1 MLKNLNIQKFKVLEN
16 ENLDIRP
23 LTVFCGENSSGKST
37 AIMATLLFCDFNNEN
52 EKNKAEHY
60 LRYVFEKISHIPIDL
75 DITVTDHHDNTRT
88 VYNHKEG
95 VAFSA
100 NKLFNFN
107 PYFLH
112 AERVGPRPL
121 YEKLNSPY
129 NFLDMHGKLA
139 PFFYHQKQND
149 NISELAIDDTVN
161 NVLKSELT
169 INDTENVTLRSQVA
183 YWLNHILGT
192 TVKTENIQDNIIVS
206 YQAPHDVEAYSP
218 LNTGFGTSMVFP
230 ILIACLT
237 AKIGDTVI
245 IENPEVHLHPKAQS
259 KLADFF
265 AFIAQK
271 GVQIILETH
280 CEHLIYK
287 LCYNV
292 NQGIIDYDKV
302 VFQYKE
308 INKPFDAIYTDK
320 KGRFVDEK
328 DELRD
333 FPTGFFD
340 ATLKEYMSIF

>member
-1 MLKNLNIQKFKVLEN
+1 MYG
-16 ENLDIRP
+16 R
-23 LTVFCGENSSGKST
+23 
-37 AIMATLLFCDFNNEN
+37 
-52 EKNKAEHY
+52 
-60 LRYVFEKISHIPIDL
+60 
-75 DITVTDHHDNTRT
+75 
-88 VYNHKEG
+88 
-95 VAFSA
+95 
-100 NKLFNFN
+100 
-107 PYFLH
+107 
-112 AERVGPRPL
+112 
-121 YEKLNSPY
+121 
-129 NFLDMHGKLA
+129 LA

-149 NISELAIDDTVN
+149 NISKLAIDNMEDT
-161 NVLKSELT
+161 
-169 INDTENVTLRSQVA
+169 TLRSQVA

-192 TVKTENIQDNIIVS
+192 TVKTENIQDNIIVA
-206 YQAPHDVEAYSP
+206 YQAPHDVEPYSP

-230 ILIACLT
+230 ILVTCLT
-237 AKIGDTVI
+237 AKIGDTII

-271 GVQIILETH
+271 GVQVILETH

-308 INKPFDAIYTDK
+308 INKPFEAIYTDK

-328 DELRD
+328 NNQRK

-340 ATLKEYMSIF
+340 ATLTEYLQIYR

>member
-37 AIMATLLFCDFNNEN
+37 AIRAMLFFGNGSFDKSSYYHFNAINGLLGDYKHIELEDSNGLIVKAYGAHSVHTDSPSTLQFNPTLLC
-52 EKNKAEHY
+52 
-60 LRYVFEKISHIPIDL
+60 
-75 DITVTDHHDNTRT
+75 
-88 VYNHKEG
+88 
-95 VAFSA
+95 
-100 NKLFNFN
+100 
-107 PYFLH
+107 
-112 AERVGPRPL
+112 AERIGPRPL

-149 NISELAIDDTVN
+149 NISELAIDNIEDT
-161 NVLKSELT
+161 
-169 INDTENVTLRSQVA
+169 TLRSQVA

-292 NQGIIDYDKV
+292 NQDIIDHDKV

-308 INKPFDAIYTDK
+308 INKPFEAIYTDK

-328 DELRD
+328 DELKD

>member
-16 ENLDIRP
+16 ENLDIKP

-37 AIMATLLFCDFNNEN
+37 AIRAMLFFGNGSFDKSSYYSFNAIYGLHDDYKYIELEDSNGLIVKAYGANSVYADKPANLDFNPTLLC
-52 EKNKAEHY
+52 
-60 LRYVFEKISHIPIDL
+60 
-75 DITVTDHHDNTRT
+75 
-88 VYNHKEG
+88 
-95 VAFSA
+95 
-100 NKLFNFN
+100 
-107 PYFLH
+107 
-112 AERVGPRPL
+112 AERIGPRKV
-121 YEKLNSPY
+121 YESINTNY
-129 NFLDMHGKLA
+129 DFIDMQGRLA

-149 NISELAIDDTVN
+149 NISELAIDNMEDT
-161 NVLKSELT
+161 
-169 INDTENVTLRSQVA
+169 TLRSQVA

-192 TVKTENIQDNIIVS
+192 TVKTENIQDNIIVA

-271 GVQIILETH
+271 GVQVILETH

-302 VFQYKE
+302 IFQYKE
-308 INKPFDAIYTDK
+308 INKPFEAIYTDK

-328 DELRD
+328 NNQRK

-340 ATLKEYMSIF
+340 ATLTEYLQIYR

>member
-37 AIMATLLFCDFNNEN
+37 AIRAMLFFGNGSFDKSSYYSFNAIYGLHDDYKYIELEDSNGLIVKAYGANSVYADKPANLDFNPTLLC
-52 EKNKAEHY
+52 
-60 LRYVFEKISHIPIDL
+60 
-75 DITVTDHHDNTRT
+75 
-88 VYNHKEG
+88 
-95 VAFSA
+95 
-100 NKLFNFN
+100 
-107 PYFLH
+107 
-112 AERVGPRPL
+112 AERIGPRKV
-121 YEKLNSPY
+121 YESINNTY
-129 NFLDMHGKLA
+129 DFIDMYGRLA

-149 NISELAIDDTVN
+149 NISELAIDNMEDT
-161 NVLKSELT
+161 
-169 INDTENVTLRSQVA
+169 TLRSQVA

-192 TVKTENIQDNIIVS
+192 TVKTENIQDNIIVA
-206 YQAPHDVEAYSP
+206 YQAPHDVEPYSP

-230 ILIACLT
+230 ILVTCLT
-237 AKIGDTVI
+237 AKIGDTII

-271 GVQIILETH
+271 GVQVILETH

-308 INKPFDAIYTDK
+308 INKSFEAIYTDK

-328 DELRD
+328 NNQRK

-340 ATLKEYMSIF
+340 ATLTEYLQIYR

>member
-1 MLKNLNIQKFKVLEN
+1 
-16 ENLDIRP
+16 
-23 LTVFCGENSSGKST
+23 
-37 AIMATLLFCDFNNEN
+37 
-52 EKNKAEHY
+52 
-60 LRYVFEKISHIPIDL
+60 
-75 DITVTDHHDNTRT
+75 
-88 VYNHKEG
+88 
-95 VAFSA
+95 
-100 NKLFNFN
+100 
-107 PYFLH
+107 
-112 AERVGPRPL
+112 AERVGPRKV
-121 YEKLNSPY
+121 YERIDNNY
-129 NFLDMHGKLA
+129 DFIDMHGRLA
-139 PFFYHQKQND
+139 PFFYHQKQNE
-149 NISELAIDDTVN
+149 NMSELAVDNMEDT
-161 NVLKSELT
+161 
-169 INDTENVTLRSQVA
+169 TLRSQVV
-183 YWLNHILGT
+183 YWLKHILDT

-265 AFIAQK
+265 AFIAQL
-271 GVQIILETH
+271 GVQVILETH

-308 INKPFDAIYTDK
+308 INKPFQAIYTDK
-320 KGRFVDEK
+320 KGRFVDKENNQRK
-328 DELRD
+328 

-340 ATLKEYMSIF
+340 ATLTDYLKIYR

>member
-1 MLKNLNIQKFKVLEN
+1 MVKKLNIKKFKVLEN
-16 ENLDIRP
+16 ENLDIKP

-37 AIMATLLFCDFNNEN
+37 AIRAILRFSRHHFNNTN
-52 EKNKAEHY
+52 N
-60 LRYVFEKISHIPIDL
+60 SHIVEIGPEAKQYSHIDIDIDTNNLSNIFEPI
-75 DITVTDHHDNTRT
+75 
-88 VYNHKEG
+88 
-95 VAFSA
+95 
-100 NKLFNFN
+100 
-107 PYFLH
+107 FLC
-112 AERVGPRPL
+112 AERVGPRKI
-121 YEKLNSPY
+121 YENINNTY
-129 NFLDMHGKLA
+129 DFIDMQGRLA

-149 NISELAIDDTVN
+149 NISELAIDNMEDT
-161 NVLKSELT
+161 
-169 INDTENVTLRSQVA
+169 TLRSQVA

-192 TVKTENIQDNIIVS
+192 TVKTENIQDNIIVA
-206 YQAPHDVEAYSP
+206 YQAPHDVEPYSP

-265 AFIAQK
+265 AFIVQK
-271 GVQIILETH
+271 GVQVILETH

-308 INKPFDAIYTDK
+308 INKSFEAIYTDK

-328 DELRD
+328 NNQRK

-340 ATLKEYMSIF
+340 ATLTEYLQIYR

>member
-23 LTVFCGENSSGKST
+23 LTIFCGENSSGKST
-37 AIMATLLFCDFNNEN
+37 AIMTALLLNTYQEENNKKKSEYYL
-52 EKNKAEHY
+52 HY
-60 LRYVFEKISHIPIDL
+60 VLERMNHIPKGFK
-75 DITVTDHHDNTRT
+75 VTLTDNHNNTRT
-88 VYNHKEG
+88 AYEHKMVMTLSINE
-95 VAFSA
+95 
-100 NKLFNFN
+100 LFNYN

-129 NFLDMHGKLA
+129 NFIDMHGKLA

-149 NISELAIDDTVN
+149 NISELAIDNMEDT
-161 NVLKSELT
+161 
-169 INDTENVTLRSQVA
+169 TLRSQVA

-192 TVKTENIQDNIIVS
+192 TVKTENIQDNIIVA

-230 ILIACLT
+230 ILVTCLT

-271 GVQIILETH
+271 GVQVILETH

-308 INKPFDAIYTDK
+308 INKPFEAIYTDK

-328 DELRD
+328 NNQRK

-340 ATLKEYMSIF
+340 ATLTEYLQIYR

>member
-16 ENLDIRP
+16 ENLDIKP

-37 AIMATLLFCDFNNEN
+37 AIRAMLFFGNGSFDKSSYYSFNAIYGLHDDYKYIELEDSNGLIVKAYGANSVYADKPANLDFNPTLLC
-52 EKNKAEHY
+52 
-60 LRYVFEKISHIPIDL
+60 
-75 DITVTDHHDNTRT
+75 
-88 VYNHKEG
+88 
-95 VAFSA
+95 
-100 NKLFNFN
+100 
-107 PYFLH
+107 
-112 AERVGPRPL
+112 AERIGPRKV
-121 YEKLNSPY
+121 YESINTNY
-129 NFLDMHGKLA
+129 DFIDMQGRLA

-149 NISELAIDDTVN
+149 NISELAIDNMEDT
-161 NVLKSELT
+161 
-169 INDTENVTLRSQVA
+169 TLRSQVA

-192 TVKTENIQDNIIVS
+192 TVKTENIQDNIIVA

-230 ILIACLT
+230 ILVTCLT

-271 GVQIILETH
+271 GVQVILETH

-302 VFQYKE
+302 IFQYKE
-308 INKPFDAIYTDK
+308 INKPFEAIYTDK

-328 DELRD
+328 NNQRK

-340 ATLKEYMSIF
+340 ATLTEYLQIYR

>member
-37 AIMATLLFCDFNNEN
+37 AIRAMLFFGNGSFDKSSYYSFNAIYGLHDDYKYIELEDSNGLIVKAYGANSVYADKPANLDFNPTLLC
-52 EKNKAEHY
+52 
-60 LRYVFEKISHIPIDL
+60 
-75 DITVTDHHDNTRT
+75 
-88 VYNHKEG
+88 
-95 VAFSA
+95 
-100 NKLFNFN
+100 
-107 PYFLH
+107 
-112 AERVGPRPL
+112 AERIGPRKV
-121 YEKLNSPY
+121 YENINNTY
-129 NFLDMHGKLA
+129 DFIDMHGRLA

-149 NISELAIDDTVN
+149 NISELAIDNMEDT
-161 NVLKSELT
+161 
-169 INDTENVTLRSQVA
+169 TLRSQVA

-192 TVKTENIQDNIIVS
+192 TVKTENIQDNIIVA
-206 YQAPHDVEAYSP
+206 YQAPHDVEPYSP

-271 GVQIILETH
+271 GVQVILETH

-292 NQGIIDYDKV
+292 NQGTIDYDKV

-308 INKPFDAIYTDK
+308 INKPFEAIYTDK

-328 DELRD
+328 NSQRK

-340 ATLKEYMSIF
+340 ATLTEYLQIYR

>member
-1 MLKNLNIQKFKVLEN
+1 MLKNLNIQKFKALEN

-37 AIMATLLFCDFNNEN
+37 AIMAALLFSEFKDEN
-52 EKNKAEHY
+52 EKNKSEYYIHY
-60 LRYVFEKISHIPIDL
+60 VLERMNHITKGLTITAL
-75 DITVTDHHDNTRT
+75 DDNNTRIIYEDNTLIS
-88 VYNHKEG
+88 
-95 VAFSA
+95 FSTE
-100 NKLFNFN
+100 KLFNFN

-129 NFLDMHGKLA
+129 NFIDMQGRLA

-149 NISELAIDDTVN
+149 NISELAIDNMEDT
-161 NVLKSELT
+161 
-169 INDTENVTLRSQVA
+169 TLRSQVA

-192 TVKTENIQDNIIVS
+192 TVKTVNIQDNIIVS

-287 LCYNV
+287 LCYNI
-292 NQGIIDYDKV
+292 NQGIIDHDKV

-308 INKPFDAIYTDK
+308 INKPFEAIYTDK

-328 DELRD
+328 NNQRK

-340 ATLKEYMSIF
+340 ATLTEYLQIYR

>member
-37 AIMATLLFCDFNNEN
+37 AIRAMLFFGNGSFDKTSYYHFNAINGLLGDYKYIELKDDSDTVVKAYGAHSVHTDSPSTLQFNPTLLC
-52 EKNKAEHY
+52 
-60 LRYVFEKISHIPIDL
+60 
-75 DITVTDHHDNTRT
+75 
-88 VYNHKEG
+88 
-95 VAFSA
+95 
-100 NKLFNFN
+100 
-107 PYFLH
+107 
-112 AERVGPRPL
+112 AERIGPRKV
-121 YEKLNSPY
+121 YDTINNTY
-129 NFLDMHGKLA
+129 DFIDMQGRLA

-149 NISELAIDDTVN
+149 NISELAIDN
-161 NVLKSELT
+161 M
-169 INDTENVTLRSQVA
+169 ENTTLRSQVA

-308 INKPFDAIYTDK
+308 INKPFEAIYTDK

-333 FPTGFFD
+333 FPPGFFD

>member
-16 ENLDIRP
+16 ENLDIKP

-37 AIMATLLFCDFNNEN
+37 AIRAMLFFGNGSFDKTSYYRFNAINGLLGDYKYIELEDDSDTVVKAYGDHSVHTDSPSTLQFNPTLLC
-52 EKNKAEHY
+52 
-60 LRYVFEKISHIPIDL
+60 
-75 DITVTDHHDNTRT
+75 
-88 VYNHKEG
+88 
-95 VAFSA
+95 
-100 NKLFNFN
+100 
-107 PYFLH
+107 
-112 AERVGPRPL
+112 AERIGPRKV
-121 YEKLNSPY
+121 YETINNTY
-129 NFLDMHGKLA
+129 DFIDMQGRLA

-149 NISELAIDDTVN
+149 NISELAIDN
-161 NVLKSELT
+161 M
-169 INDTENVTLRSQVA
+169 ENTTLRSQVA

-292 NQGIIDYDKV
+292 NQGIIDHDKV

-308 INKPFDAIYTDK
+308 INKPFEAIYTDK

-328 DELRD
+328 NELRD

>member
-37 AIMATLLFCDFNNEN
+37 AIRAMLFFGNGSFDKSSYYSFNAIYGLHDDYKYIELEDSNGLIVKAYGANSVYADKPANLDFNPTLLC
-52 EKNKAEHY
+52 
-60 LRYVFEKISHIPIDL
+60 
-75 DITVTDHHDNTRT
+75 
-88 VYNHKEG
+88 
-95 VAFSA
+95 
-100 NKLFNFN
+100 
-107 PYFLH
+107 
-112 AERVGPRPL
+112 AERIGPRKV
-121 YEKLNSPY
+121 YESINNTY
-129 NFLDMHGKLA
+129 DFIDMYGRLA

-149 NISELAIDDTVN
+149 NISELAIDNMEDT
-161 NVLKSELT
+161 
-169 INDTENVTLRSQVA
+169 TLRSQVA

-292 NQGIIDYDKV
+292 NQGIIDHDKV

-308 INKPFDAIYTDK
+308 INKPFEAIYTDK

-328 DELRD
+328 NELRD

>member
-1 MLKNLNIQKFKVLEN
+1 MVKKLNIKKFKVLEN
-16 ENLDIRP
+16 ENLDIKP

-37 AIMATLLFCDFNNEN
+37 AIRAMLLFGNGSFDKSSYYSFNAIYGLHDDYKYMELEDSNG
-52 EKNKAEHY
+52 
-60 LRYVFEKISHIPIDL
+60 LVCISHGL
-75 DITVTDHHDNTRT
+75 GS
-88 VYNHKEG
+88 VYTEKP
-95 VAFSA
+95 AS
-100 NKLFNFN
+100 LNFN
-107 PYFLH
+107 PTLLC
-112 AERVGPRPL
+112 AERIGPRKV
-121 YEKLNSPY
+121 YEYINNTY
-129 NFLDMHGKLA
+129 DFIDMHGRLA

-149 NISELAIDDTVN
+149 NISELAIDNMEDT
-161 NVLKSELT
+161 
-169 INDTENVTLRSQVA
+169 TLRSQVT
-183 YWLNHILGT
+183 YWLDHILGT

-271 GVQIILETH
+271 GVQVILETH

-302 VFQYKE
+302 IFQYKE
-308 INKPFDAIYTDK
+308 INKPFEAIYTDK

-328 DELRD
+328 NNQRK

-340 ATLKEYMSIF
+340 ATLTEYLQIYR

>member
-37 AIMATLLFCDFNNEN
+37 AIRAMLFFGNGSFDKSSYYSFNAIYGLHDDYKYIELEDSNGLIVKAYGANSVYADKPANLDFNPTLLC
-52 EKNKAEHY
+52 
-60 LRYVFEKISHIPIDL
+60 
-75 DITVTDHHDNTRT
+75 
-88 VYNHKEG
+88 
-95 VAFSA
+95 
-100 NKLFNFN
+100 
-107 PYFLH
+107 
-112 AERVGPRPL
+112 AERIGPRKV
-121 YEKLNSPY
+121 YESINNTY
-129 NFLDMHGKLA
+129 DFIDMYGRLA

-149 NISELAIDDTVN
+149 NISELAIDNMEDT
-161 NVLKSELT
+161 
-169 INDTENVTLRSQVA
+169 TLRSQVA

-192 TVKTENIQDNIIVS
+192 TVKTENIQDNIIVA
-206 YQAPHDVEAYSP
+206 YQAPHDVEPYSP

-230 ILIACLT
+230 ILVTCLT
-237 AKIGDTVI
+237 AKIGDTII

-271 GVQIILETH
+271 GVQVILETH

-308 INKPFDAIYTDK
+308 INKPFEAIYTDK

-328 DELRD
+328 NNQRK

-340 ATLKEYMSIF
+340 ATLTEYLQIYR

>member
-1 MLKNLNIQKFKVLEN
+1 MLKKLNIQKFKVLEN
-16 ENLDIRP
+16 ENLDIRQ

-37 AIMATLLFCDFNNEN
+37 AIRAMLFFGNGSFDKTSYYSFNAIYGLHDDYKHIELEDSNGLIVKAYGANSVYADKPANLDFNPTLLC
-52 EKNKAEHY
+52 
-60 LRYVFEKISHIPIDL
+60 
-75 DITVTDHHDNTRT
+75 
-88 VYNHKEG
+88 
-95 VAFSA
+95 
-100 NKLFNFN
+100 
-107 PYFLH
+107 
-112 AERVGPRPL
+112 AERIGPRKV
-121 YEKLNSPY
+121 YENINNTY
-129 NFLDMHGKLA
+129 DFIDMHGRLA

-149 NISELAIDDTVN
+149 NISELAIDNMEDT
-161 NVLKSELT
+161 
-169 INDTENVTLRSQVA
+169 TLRSQVA

-192 TVKTENIQDNIIVS
+192 TVKTENIQDNIIVA
-206 YQAPHDVEAYSP
+206 YQAPHDVEPYSP

-230 ILIACLT
+230 ILVTCLT

-287 LCYNV
+287 LCCNV
-292 NQGIIDYDKV
+292 NQGIIDHDKV

-308 INKPFDAIYTDK
+308 INKPFEAIYTDK

-328 DELRD
+328 NELRD

>member
-37 AIMATLLFCDFNNEN
+37 AIRAMLFFGNGSFDKSSYYSFNAIYGLHDDYKHIELEDSNGLIVKAYGAHSVHTDSPSTLQFNPTLLC
-52 EKNKAEHY
+52 
-60 LRYVFEKISHIPIDL
+60 
-75 DITVTDHHDNTRT
+75 
-88 VYNHKEG
+88 
-95 VAFSA
+95 
-100 NKLFNFN
+100 
-107 PYFLH
+107 
-112 AERVGPRPL
+112 AERIGPRKV
-121 YEKLNSPY
+121 YESINNTY
-129 NFLDMHGKLA
+129 DFIDIHGKLA

-149 NISELAIDDTVN
+149 NISELAIDNMEDT
-161 NVLKSELT
+161 
-169 INDTENVTLRSQVA
+169 TLRSQVA

-192 TVKTENIQDNIIVS
+192 TVKTENIQDNIIVA
-206 YQAPHDVEAYSP
+206 YQAPHDVEPYSP

-292 NQGIIDYDKV
+292 NQGIIDHDKV

-328 DELRD
+328 NELRD

>member
-1 MLKNLNIQKFKVLEN
+1 MVKNLNIKKFKVLEN
-16 ENLDIRP
+16 ENLDIKP

-37 AIMATLLFCDFNNEN
+37 AIRAMLFFGNGSFDKSSYYSFNAIYGLHDDYKYIELEDSNGLIVKAYGANSVYADKPANLDFNPTLLC
-52 EKNKAEHY
+52 
-60 LRYVFEKISHIPIDL
+60 
-75 DITVTDHHDNTRT
+75 
-88 VYNHKEG
+88 
-95 VAFSA
+95 
-100 NKLFNFN
+100 
-107 PYFLH
+107 
-112 AERVGPRPL
+112 AERIGPRKV
-121 YEKLNSPY
+121 YESINNTY
-129 NFLDMHGKLA
+129 DFIDMYGRLA

-149 NISELAIDDTVN
+149 NISELAIDNMEDT
-161 NVLKSELT
+161 
-169 INDTENVTLRSQVA
+169 TLRSQVA

-192 TVKTENIQDNIIVS
+192 TVKTENIQDNIIVA
-206 YQAPHDVEAYSP
+206 YQAPHDVEPYSP

-230 ILIACLT
+230 ILVTCLT
-237 AKIGDTVI
+237 AKIGDTII

-265 AFIAQK
+265 AFIAQL

-292 NQGIIDYDKV
+292 NKDIIDYDKV

-308 INKPFDAIYTDK
+308 INKPFEAIYTDK

-328 DELRD
+328 NNQRK

-340 ATLKEYMSIF
+340 ATLTEYLQIYR

>member
-1 MLKNLNIQKFKVLEN
+1 MLKKLNIQKFKVLEN
-16 ENLDIRP
+16 ENLDIRQ

-37 AIMATLLFCDFNNEN
+37 AIRAMLFFGNGSFDKTSYYRFNAINGLLGDYKYIELEDDSGIIVKAYGAHSVHTDSPSTLQFNPTLLC
-52 EKNKAEHY
+52 
-60 LRYVFEKISHIPIDL
+60 
-75 DITVTDHHDNTRT
+75 
-88 VYNHKEG
+88 
-95 VAFSA
+95 
-100 NKLFNFN
+100 
-107 PYFLH
+107 
-112 AERVGPRPL
+112 AERIGPRKL
-121 YEKLNSPY
+121 YESINNAY
-129 NFLDMHGKLA
+129 DFIDMQGRLA

-149 NISELAIDDTVN
+149 NISELAIDNMEDT
-161 NVLKSELT
+161 
-169 INDTENVTLRSQVA
+169 TLRSQVA

-292 NQGIIDYDKV
+292 NQGIIDHDKV

-308 INKPFDAIYTDK
+308 INKPFEAIYTDK

-328 DELRD
+328 NELRD

>member
-1 MLKNLNIQKFKVLEN
+1 MIKNLNIKKFKVLEN

-37 AIMATLLFCDFNNEN
+37 AIRAMLFFGNGSFDKSSYYSFNAIYELHDDYKYIELEDSNGLIVKAYGANSVYADKPANLDFNPTLLC
-52 EKNKAEHY
+52 
-60 LRYVFEKISHIPIDL
+60 
-75 DITVTDHHDNTRT
+75 
-88 VYNHKEG
+88 
-95 VAFSA
+95 
-100 NKLFNFN
+100 
-107 PYFLH
+107 
-112 AERVGPRPL
+112 AERIGPRKV
-121 YEKLNSPY
+121 YESINNTY
-129 NFLDMHGKLA
+129 DFIDMHGRLA

-149 NISELAIDDTVN
+149 NISELAIDNMEDT
-161 NVLKSELT
+161 
-169 INDTENVTLRSQVA
+169 TLRSQVA

-192 TVKTENIQDNIIVS
+192 IVKTENIQDNIIVS
-206 YQAPHDVEAYSP
+206 YKGQDDIEYYSP

-271 GVQIILETH
+271 GVQVILETH

-287 LCYNV
+287 LCYNINKNV
-292 NQGIIDYDKV
+292 IDNNDIKYKIDHDKV

-308 INKPFDAIYTDK
+308 INKPFQTIYTDE
-320 KGRFVDEK
+320 KGMFVNKENALI
-328 DELRD
+328 E
-333 FPTGFFD
+333 FPSGFFD
-340 ATLKEYMSIF
+340 ATLEKYMSIF